1 MKLIKLTASQPS
13 FKNIHFN
20 PEGITLI
27 VGDGPKEKN
36 KEGRNNG
43 VGKTLALGLVH
54 HCLGAKVNPKLKE
67 TIPDWFF
74 QLHLSLNG
82 KAHFVERSADGKKL
96 ILDEKSIKLNQY
108 REWLNNCGTFRIDEN
123 LSGLSFRSLFTR
135 FARLLREDCDAP
147 IKTHKEPEVDANL
160 RTLYLLG
167 IDCILVA
174 QKKAQKKRLDELK
187 HTLNTWKNA
196 HVLHE
201 VFRAGS
207 QPKIR
212 LEWLE
217 REIPRLKADL
227 KRFKVAENY
236 RAIEAE
242 AQEKTEF
249 LRQIEKPI
257 AVLRFQIEGINKAL
271 QQQPDIS
278 SAELLQL
285 YEGLQSVFKPEALA
299 NFEAVEQF
307 HHGLAFNRK
316 VRLEADRKKFSLEI
330 EQLATETQKMGQ
342 ERDKLLRT
350 LEGQRALDEYA
361 TLAKRIAQWEAEQE
375 KLTEYLAFADKLEQ
389 ERQAIKEKMLAENQ
403 EANRYLQTAPVKPH
417 HEFFVAVAER
427 LYPHTPAGIL
437 LNNNLGV
444 NQLRYNLSVQI
455 EGDDSDG
462 INSAR
467 ILCFDWVL
475 LMQGANH
482 TMDFVWHDNRLF
494 ADMDPK
500 SRTGWF
506 KYTLEALLGSGKQYI
521 ATLNIENYEAM
532 REYLDDEQWN
542 KLAQSKVLVLR
553 GDKPDNKLLG
563 IQFGGY

>member
-1 MKLIKLTASQPS
+1 MKLTKLTADQPC

-20 PEGITLI
+20 TEGITLI

-36 KEGRNNG
+36 QKGSSNG

-54 HCLGAKVNPKLKE
+54 HCLGANLNPTLKK
-67 TIPDWFF
+67 TIPDWVF
-74 QLHLSLNG
+74 QLQFSLNG
-82 KAHFVERSADGKKL
+82 KAHFVERSADGTKL

-108 REWLNNCGTFRIDEN
+108 REWLNNCGAFRIDDN
-123 LSGLSFRSLFTR
+123 LAGLSFRSLFTR

-147 IKTHKEPEVDANL
+147 IKTHKEPDVDAHL

-174 QKKAQKKRLDELK
+174 QKKAQKKRLDEIKRVLK
-187 HTLNTWKNA
+187 TWKNDQ
-196 HVLHE
+196 VLHE
-201 VFRAGS
+201 AFRAGS

-217 REIPRLKADL
+217 REMPKLKADL
-227 KRFKVAENY
+227 KRFKIAENY

-242 AQEKTEF
+242 AQEKTEH
-249 LRQIEKPI
+249 LRQIDKKI
-257 AVLRFQIEGINKAL
+257 AVLRFQIDGINQAL

-299 NFEAVEQF
+299 HFEAVEQF

-316 VRLEADRKKFSLEI
+316 VRLEADRKKFSVEI
-330 EQLATETQKMGQ
+330 EGLANKAGKIGQK
-342 ERDKLLRT
+342 RDKLLRT

-361 TLAKRIAQWEAEQE
+361 TLAKRIAEWEEEQE
-375 KLTEYLAFADKLEQ
+375 RLKEYLAFADKLEQ
-389 ERQAIKEKMLAENQ
+389 ETQVIKEKMLAENK
-403 EANRYLQTAPVKPH
+403 EANSYLQTAPVKLH
-417 HEFFVAVAER
+417 HELFVSIAER
-427 LYPHTPAGIL
+427 LYPHTPAGII
-437 LNNNLGV
+437 LNNNLGE

-467 ILCFDWVL
+467 ILCFDWLL

-506 KYTLEALLGSGKQYI
+506 KYTLEALKQSGKQYI

-532 REYLDDEQWN
+532 RDYLDDEHWN

>member
-1 MKLIKLTASQPS
+1 MKLIKLTADQPS

-20 PEGITLI
+20 QEGITLI

-36 KEGRNNG
+36 QKGSSNG

-54 HCLGAKVNPKLKE
+54 HCLGANVNPTLKK
-67 TIPDWFF
+67 TIPDWVF
-74 QLHLSLNG
+74 QLQFSLNG

-108 REWLNNCGTFRIDEN
+108 REWLNNSGTFRIDDN
-123 LSGLSFRSLFTR
+123 LSGLSFRSLFKR
-135 FARLLREDCDAP
+135 FARLLLEDCVDP
-147 IKTHKEPEVDANL
+147 IKTHKEPDVDANL

-174 QKKAQKKRLDELK
+174 HKKAHKKRLDELK
-187 HTLNTWKNA
+187 RTLNTWKNDL
-196 HVLHE
+196 VLHE

-207 QPKIR
+207 QPQIR

-242 AQEKTEF
+242 AQEKTEH
-249 LRQIEKPI
+249 LRQIEKQI
-257 AVLRFQIEGINKAL
+257 AVLRFQIDGIDQAL
-271 QQQPDIS
+271 QEQPDIS
-278 SAELLQL
+278 RAELLQL

-299 NFEAVEQF
+299 HFEAVEQF
-307 HHGLAFNRK
+307 HHGFAFNRK
-316 VRLEADRKKFSLEI
+316 VRLEVDRKKFSIEI
-330 EQLATETQKMGQ
+330 EDLAKKAKKRGQ

-350 LEGQRALDEYA
+350 LEGQRALDEYS
-361 TLAKRIAQWEAEQE
+361 TLAKRLAEWEEEQE
-375 KLTEYLAFADKLEQ
+375 RLKEYLAFADNLEQ
-389 ERQAIKEKMLAENQ
+389 ERQAIKEKMLAENK
-403 EANRYLQTAPVKPH
+403 EASSYIQTEPVKRH
-417 HEFFVAVAER
+417 HDLFVAVAER
-427 LYPHTPAGIL
+427 FYPHTPAGIL
-437 LNNNLGV
+437 LKNNLGE
-444 NQLRYNLSVQI
+444 NQLRYDLSVQI

-467 ILCFDWVL
+467 ILGFDWVL
-475 LMQGANH
+475 LMQGVHH

-500 SRTGWF
+500 SRSGWF
-506 KYTLEALLGSGKQYI
+506 KYTLEALSGSGKQYI

-532 REYLDDEQWN
+532 RDYLDDEHWN